1 MKISARKSSA
11 GLGLALGAALVLQTP
26 GLHAQDATNAQA
38 AQDNAPDTDSSPYH
52 QALLNYKSGNYAA
65 ARVAIDEAETEKPND
80 LAVAVLKGRILT
92 EQHDFADGETL
103 LRRYLGPNGPPA
115 VQLALGDLFLRAR
128 DFSHAANLYDQ
139 ALASKPG
146 DPDIMLKLIY
156 AKISLGNLVAAG
168 KLASLLK
175 PLDPVNPAYYFAKA
189 ALSNATGDSA
199 AADEDIETVR
209 TIYGSTVANRY
220 LKIYL
225 AVFSARST
233 PAGAPLPSTNAA
245 PNHA

>member
-1 MKISARKSSA
+1 MKISARKPSA
-11 GLGLALGAALVLQTP
+11 DLGLALAAALVLLTP
-26 GLHAQDATNAQA
+26 GLRAQDATDAQTA
-38 AQDNAPDTDSSPYH
+38 RDNAPDTDSSPYH

-80 LAVAVLKGRILT
+80 LAIAVLKGRILT
-92 EQHDFADGETL
+92 EQHDFAGGETL
-103 LRRYLGPNGPPA
+103 LRRYLGPNGPLP

-128 DFSHAANLYDQ
+128 DFGHAANLYDQ
-139 ALASKPG
+139 ALAAKPN
-146 DPDIMLKLIY
+146 DPDITLKFIY
-156 AKISLGNLVAAG
+156 ALISTGDLVTAG
-168 KLASLLK
+168 KYASQLK
-175 PLDPVNPAYYFAKA
+175 PLDPVNPAYYFARA
-189 ALSNATGDSA
+189 ALAQATGDSA
-199 AADEDIETVR
+199 TSDQDIETVR

-225 AVFSARST
+225 EVFSVKST